1 MRKVKQQQPTGK
13 GEQLGILFHQARHIE
28 RELPRKPSETEGKNP
43 PPPGA
48 GKSQSDTGTAITLNL
63 CIQAGVTLAW
73 RWCDNPKTLPPPP
86 KKKKKKKGKGG
97 RVYSK
102 YTSPEL
108 YGDPGNDS
116 PFYKKLLSQ
125 NGTVTY
131 VVE

>member
-73 RWCDNPKTLPPPP
+73 RWCDNAKTLPPPP
-86 KKKKKKKGKGG
+86 KKKKKKKGKGEESTASTPALNYMG
-97 RVYSK
+97 TLEMIVRFTKNYYRK
-102 YTSPEL
+102 TEP
-108 YGDPGNDS
+108 
-116 PFYKKLLSQ
+116 LLM
-125 NGTVTY
+125 
-131 VVE
+131 